1 MDCGADQ
8 YACQLM
14 AWVSENQFAAAVFSK
29 LIAHVGHHAAGVIRW
44 ITDIIEFHGD
54 KLIAGAV
61 FVFGVYKWLI
71 NREGI
76 LHKRLDEY
84 LHDSDARLLNG
95 QEYVLEGINRPRPG
109 QTPKAPLFASRELQA
124 VLKERRWDIALV
136 AANVAQSSES
146 LLRIAA
152 EKIENQLETAE
163 KTIES
168 LREQLATTHILRGA
182 IASSTPIRSWRDP
195 TERNNFALNSFR
207 SALQI
212 PGQEA
217 NVIAKEL
224 EAHQLRKMGQLSQAL
239 TAYEEM
245 GVEAENITDFR
256 KQVLCIARSKRYRA
270 EILQSMARIV
280 DADGITRFG
289 GVAKAHDLL
298 KPNLVGS
305 ALQLRMQFLPFQGWD
320 LLEQGDIHYLAAFVA
335 KNLGFG
341 AIQATRLTDAET
353 AYQNLLQTI
362 DGRKLLMGNAK
373 KKLRHQAQ
381 IALMRVSKA
390 HDGVYEYDWL
400 A

>member
-1 MDCGADQ
+1 
-8 YACQLM
+8 
-14 AWVSENQFAAAVFSK
+14 
-29 LIAHVGHHAAGVIRW
+29 
-44 ITDIIEFHGD
+44 
-54 KLIAGAV
+54 
-61 FVFGVYKWLI
+61 
-71 NREGI
+71 
-76 LHKRLDEY
+76 
-84 LHDSDARLLNG
+84 
-95 QEYVLEGINRPRPG
+95 
-109 QTPKAPLFASRELQA
+109 
-124 VLKERRWDIALV
+124 
-136 AANVAQSSES
+136 
-146 LLRIAA
+146 
-152 EKIENQLETAE
+152 
-163 KTIES
+163 
-168 LREQLATTHILRGA
+168 
-182 IASSTPIRSWRDP
+182 
-195 TERNNFALNSFR
+195 
-207 SALQI
+207 
-212 PGQEA
+212 
-217 NVIAKEL
+217 
-224 EAHQLRKMGQLSQAL
+224 MGQLSQAL
-239 TAYEEM
+239 TAYEEI
-245 GVEAENITDFR
+245 GVEAENITNFR